1 MLPLTERQIE
11 IHFAVVELFN
21 RTGEPVGSA
30 AVSRLERI
38 QVSSAT
44 VRNVMADLEEQGL
57 LFQPHTSAGR
67 VPTSEGMRFYVDF
80 LIESG
85 RLGGG
90 AEPGWGDHFERLVD
104 NDVETMVRSAGLVIS
119 QIAKL
124 TSIVSSPRVSAI
136 RLKELHLAWVSE
148 SRVLVILI
156 TEDGRVFN
164 RVVRLD
170 QPLDPAALV
179 RMQNYLSELV
189 VGLSLDEVRRK
200 VRAQL
205 RSAESQY
212 RQFVRRALEIS
223 QEALE
228 VATRS
233 ELFVEGTLHMLE
245 FAELAMDI
253 QRVRDVL
260 GGLEDRERVLGV
272 LDGIC
277 DSLKVQTL
285 IGSELGGDWGADLS
299 LIACGYS
306 KDGLQAGMVGVIGP
320 IRMNYARLIPLV
332 EHTARVLSKE
342 LEDLA

>member
-1 MLPLTERQIE
+1 MLPLTERQIQ
-11 IHFAVVELFN
+11 ILLAIVELFN
-21 RTGEPVGSA
+21 QTGEPVGSA
-30 AVSRLERI
+30 AVSRLSQI

-44 VRNVMADLEEQGL
+44 IRNVMAELEERGL
-57 LFQPHTSAGR
+57 LYQPHTSAGR
-67 VPTSEGMRFYVDF
+67 VPTSEGMRFYVNL

-85 RLGGG
+85 RLVG
-90 AEPGWGDHFERLVD
+90 APDAGWAKEFENLADDDVD
-104 NDVETMVRSAGLVIS
+104 TIVRSAGLVIS
-119 QIAKL
+119 QIARL

-136 RLKELHLAWVSE
+136 RLKDLHLAWVSE
-148 SRVLVILI
+148 HRILVILI

-164 RVVRLD
+164 RVVRVD
-170 QPLDPAALV
+170 HCLDPAQLM

-189 VGLSLDEVRRK
+189 VGLSLEEVRRK
-200 VRAQL
+200 VRAELQ
-205 RSAESQY
+205 RAESQY
-212 RQFVRRALEIS
+212 RQFIRRALEIS

-245 FAELAMDI
+245 VTELAMDI
-253 QRVRDVL
+253 QRARDVL
-260 GGLEDRERVLGV
+260 GSLEDRERVLGV

-277 DSLKVQTL
+277 ESMEVQTL
-285 IGSELGGDWGADLS
+285 IGPELGTDWGADLS

-306 KDGLQAGMVGVIGP
+306 KGGRQAGLVGIIGP

-342 LEDLA
+342 LEELA